1 MGLRPGGGAVAGKVV
16 ALGGVAA
23 RRGVVAGKVVALG
36 EVAARRGAVA
46 GKAGFRAHHLTR
58 HFGLS
63 SALVAIPAGKEV
75 LLVSHLAHSP
85 APPCPLVATSLP
97 NQEHRRAR

>member
-1 MGLRPGGGAVAGKVV
+1 MRFLEASKNGSFFSGL
-16 ALGGVAA
+16 
-23 RRGVVAGKVVALG
+23 
-36 EVAARRGAVA
+36 
-46 GKAGFRAHHLTR
+46 FRAHHLAQ